1 MLHKCAN
8 KDCLNLFRSMS
19 RGKLFQVEQ
28 PARAR
33 LTTMRKHSSLPRLE
47 YFWLCDDCSLFF
59 TLTFVEG
66 QALVA
71 VPLRKKMAGQISG
84 KESSVQKPSG
94 AGGSACSAS

>member
-8 KDCLNLFRSMS
+8 KDCLSLFRSMS
-19 RGKLFQVEQ
+19 RGKLFHVEQ

-33 LTTMRKHSSLPRLE
+33 LTTMRKHRSLPRPE

-66 QALVA
+66 QGLVA

-84 KESSVQKPSG
+84 KEPSAQKGSA